1 MDRMK
6 NQGDNA
12 MKLLK
17 VEVEGLPLF
26 KEKMSLDFY
35 AAQRISKTHKMNL
48 HRISSN
54 MYVNPTTAIAGIN
67 AWKNFCFENINVC
80 LRNAE

>member
-48 HRISSN
+48 HRIS
-54 MYVNPTTAIAGIN
+54 
-67 AWKNFCFENINVC
+67 
-80 LRNAE
+80 